1 MKKKAVVLLS
11 GGMDSAVT
19 LYMARE
25 EYQCY
30 VLMFDYGQKA
40 VKELDFA
47 RKIAEEA
54 GCSYRLLKIDLPWKG
69 SSLLDGSKEVPEAS
83 EACGG
88 DIPDTYVPAR
98 NMIFLSYG
106 VSFAE
111 AIGADAVFI
120 GAHQLDYSNY
130 PDCRS
135 GFFDVFGESVRIGT
149 KRGAEGSEVKVVTPI
164 INMTKKEIV
173 GMGNELGVPFE
184 YTWSCYKQDSTPCGK
199 CESCVFR
206 IKAFEEA
213 GIQDPLMSRDLN

>member
-1 MKKKAVVLLS
+1 M
-11 GGMDSAVT
+11 T

-25 EYQCY
+25 EYECH

-47 RKIAEEA
+47 KRIAEEA

-69 SSLLDGSKEVPEAS
+69 SSLLDESKEVPEAA
-83 EACGG
+83 EASGEG
-88 DIPDTYVPAR
+88 IPDTYVPAR

-135 GFFDVFGESVRIGT
+135 GFFDSFREAVREGT
-149 KRGAEGSEVKVVTPI
+149 KSGAEGSEIEVVTPI
-164 INMTKKEIV
+164 INMTKSEIV
-173 GMGNELGVPFE
+173 SKGNELGVPFG
-184 YTWSCYKQDSTPCGK
+184 YTWSCYKQDSAPCGK
-199 CESCVFR
+199 CESCAFR
-206 IKAFEEA
+206 MKAFEEA
-213 GIQDPLMSRDLN
+213 GIQDPLMSRDLR